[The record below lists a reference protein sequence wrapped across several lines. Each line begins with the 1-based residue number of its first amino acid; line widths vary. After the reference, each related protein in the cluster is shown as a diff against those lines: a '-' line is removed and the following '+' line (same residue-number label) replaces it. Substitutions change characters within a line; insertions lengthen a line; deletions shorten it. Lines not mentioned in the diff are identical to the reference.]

1 LLDQCSTPRDPPQSA
16 KDYTSIWCL
25 ICALQ
30 NRVTKA
36 SAHGSLPAEIH
47 RLVRPVFFA
56 GVFTGFF
63 AAFLVAIFLFGDF
76 FAAAF
81 FAAFFRGAFLGA
93 LLTGAFFANGSDAF
107 LAGVSASV
115 TEATAPPTA
124 VLTEPA
130 TSSAIARPYPT
141 FPAAFSNIVFSAIF
155 SSLHDGRLPLRIVE
169 VYPRNRAD
177 LSHSFQF
184 VGFRVTGQ
192 GIRALASPYRL
203 ALANKP

>member
-1 LLDQCSTPRDPPQSA
+1 MVDSSQGSQRISKICSISA
-16 KDYTSIWCL
+16 RRPAIRRNQRRITRASVCL

-36 SAHGSLPAEIH
+36 SAYSSLPAEIH

-63 AAFLVAIFLFGDF
+63 AAILVAIFLFGDF
-76 FAAAF
+76 FAAVF
-81 FAAFFRGAFLGA
+81 FAAFFGGAFLGA

-141 FPAAFSNIVFSAIF
+141 FPAAFSNIVF
-155 SSLHDGRLPLRIVE
+155 
-169 VYPRNRAD
+169 
-177 LSHSFQF
+177 
-184 VGFRVTGQ
+184 
-192 GIRALASPYRL
+192 
-203 ALANKP
+203 